1 MSADGEATV
10 AGNDGKL
17 LDRRQNL
24 VAEVTWE
31 LTLGTEHEPAPRIGA
46 TSRSTRNTGVGT
58 LMIKNGDPKAHGE
71 YPRFT
76 LEIESG
82 SSMPVEVKASEAVG
96 LFTFRVVGEYG

>member
-1 MSADGEATV
+1 MSADDDATL

-17 LDRRQNL
+17 LDRHQNL
-24 VAEVTWE
+24 VAEVTWQ
-31 LTLGTEHEPAPRIGA
+31 LTLRTAHEPRARIAA
-46 TSRSTRNTGVGT
+46 TSQSTRSTGVGT